1 MTKKT
6 QAAAKPSKFGKLL
19 EQLLTVAAE
28 RAATIKL
35 DESGNPIVTDADRA
49 AIAEAGSDIVHRIV
63 VGKAKQLL
71 EEFES
76 EDMADDVDELD
87 DEIEGEE
94 LSDDIDAGADDI
106 DPDFEGEELGPDAVA
121 ELRDKLMS
129 GEEDGEMSD
138 EDLDADA
145 DDDMS
150 DEDMSDEDMS
160 DDDMSDED
168 LDADADDF
176 SDLSD
181 DEDDGEFSAPDE
193 DAVDDFK
200 SKEGAFKA

>member
-138 EDLDADA
+138 EDLDADDDMS

-150 DEDMSDEDMS
+150 DE
-160 DDDMSDED
+160 DMSDED

>member
-6 QAAAKPSKFGKLL
+6 PATAKPSKFGKLL

-28 RAATIKL
+28 HAATIKL

-49 AIAEAGSDIVHRIV
+49 KIAEAGSDIVHRIV

-76 EDMADDVDELD
+76 EDEMTDDIDDLD

-94 LSDDIDAGADDI
+94 LSDDIDAGDDDV

-129 GEEDGEMSD
+129 GEED
-138 EDLDADA
+138 AD
-145 DDDMS
+145 M
-150 DEDMSDEDMS
+150 

-176 SDLSD
+176 SDEDASDESDEDLDTDDFSDLSD
-181 DEDDGEFSAPDE
+181 DEDDGDFSAPDE